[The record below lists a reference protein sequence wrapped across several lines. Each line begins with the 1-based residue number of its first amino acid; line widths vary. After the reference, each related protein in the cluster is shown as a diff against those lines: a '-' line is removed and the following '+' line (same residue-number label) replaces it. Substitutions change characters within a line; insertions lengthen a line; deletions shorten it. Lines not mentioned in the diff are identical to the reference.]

1 MQIIISGQDRTADM
15 GGEIRRVAH
24 VLQHGDFKQ
33 SLPPE
38 MRLLA
43 WQQTR
48 TQAEFQQWID
58 RLRNVCGDES
68 VQSIPRP
75 SWLAAKFLRIRVKA
89 RTFIKGWIHGTR
101 PSDVGTSIG
110 ALTLREATSEADF
123 TNRLISLMKYRDN
136 VDSSP
141 FVMPRRPGTVGAV
154 MARIRIE
161 LWRHLRFL
169 VDRIAFR
176 QNHINVMLTRALEFE
191 HEQRLRETEAL
202 QKRVA
207 DLEAR
212 LK

>member
-1 MQIIISGQDRTADM
+1 MHIVISGQDRTSDLGAD
-15 GGEIRRVAH
+15 IRQAGH
-24 VLQHGDFKQ
+24 TLQHGDLAQ
-33 SLPPE
+33 ALTPA

-48 TQAEFQQWID
+48 TQEEYQRWIN
-58 RLRNVCGDES
+58 RLRQLCDKES
-68 VQSIPRP
+68 VQSMRRP
-75 SWLAAKFLRIRVKA
+75 GRLEARLLRIRVLA
-89 RTFIKGWIHGTR
+89 RKFIKGWIHGTR
-101 PSDVGTSIG
+101 PPDVDSAIG
-110 ALTLREATSEADF
+110 ALSLREATSESDF
-123 TNRLISLMKYRDN
+123 THRLISLMKHRDN

-141 FVMPRRPGTVGAV
+141 FVMPRRPGKVGAV
-154 MARIRIE
+154 MARCRIE